1 MGGTGKGAQHPL
13 CVLFAVGLA
22 EHLAVHI
29 HHRITADDHSARVL
43 DRNGKALAPGQ
54 LFHQMGRGVGGH
66 GALVKVADTDR
77 EVGRIQGK
85 QFPAAR
91 AAGG

>member
-1 MGGTGKGAQHPL
+1 MGGTGQGPQHPF
-13 CVLFAVGLA
+13 CVLHAVGLA
-22 EHLAVHI
+22 EHFPVHV
-29 HHRITADDHSARVL
+29 HHRVTADDHGVRVVL
-43 DRNGKALAPGQ
+43 CHRQALAPGQ

-66 GALVKVADTDR
+66 GALVKVADADR